1 MESKKTEKKKEV
13 ESLVPLYRSQK
24 NSLQKPRLNLWFKKK
39 INFDYTVGL
48 VCEYGNK
55 YNL

>member
-1 MESKKTEKKKEV
+1 MESKKVWKKEV
-13 ESLVPLYRSQK
+13 ESLVLPVVAQEVHYK
-24 NSLQKPRLNLWFKKK
+24 NQDWTLGLNFFL
-39 INFDYTVGL
+39 NFDYTVGL